1 MRPSFCPRLFNGPFD
16 DPGVFIPLL
25 FKNRAV
31 LFDLGD
37 ISAMSSRDI
46 LKIRH
51 VFVTHTHMDHFV
63 GFDRLLRLFIG
74 RDKTLHLFGP
84 AGFLKNVEGKLAGY
98 TWNLVENYEDSLVLD
113 VAEVHPGRLRVKQYR
128 CQQAFR
134 DPGKPAIR
142 FFKRILH
149 AESMLTVS
157 AIMLDH
163 SIPCLG
169 FTLKEQFHVNIRKD
183 SLTALGLQPGPWLQ
197 TFKEALYEKQP
208 PDTEIIADVS
218 HGQDRQRFG
227 LDELAQKIALI
238 TPGQKI
244 SYIADVGYS
253 PANAK
258 KIVAFVKNADHLF
271 IEAAFLDQH
280 RDIALKKYHL
290 TARQA
295 GTIAGRAQ
303 VKQFTPFHFSPR
315 HVGQE
320 QLLQDEARQAY
331 EEAANREARQL
342 P

>member
-1 MRPSFCPRLFNGPFD
+1 MRPSFYPRLLNGPFD

-46 LKIRH
+46 LKITH

-98 TWNLVENYEDSLVLD
+98 TWNLVENYEDSLVLE
-113 VAEVHPGRLRVKQYR
+113 VAEVHPDRLCVKQYR
-128 CQQAFR
+128 CRQAFR
-134 DPGKPAIR
+134 NPGQPAIR
-142 FFKRILH
+142 SYKPPLH
-149 AESMLTVS
+149 AEPMLTVS
-157 AIMLDH
+157 AIVLDH
-163 SIPCLG
+163 RIPCLG
-169 FTLKEQFHVNIRKD
+169 FSLKEQFHVNIRKD
-183 SLTALGLQPGPWLQ
+183 ALAALGLEPGPWLQ
-197 TFKEALYEKQP
+197 IFKEALYERLP
-208 PDTEIIADVS
+208 PDTEIVADVS
-218 HGQDRQRFG
+218 HGRDRQRFG
-227 LDELAQKIALI
+227 LEELAQEIAHI

-244 SYIADVGYS
+244 SYITDVGYS
-253 PANAK
+253 PANAE
-258 KIVAFVKNADHLF
+258 KIVAFVKHADHLY
-271 IEAAFLDQH
+271 IEAAFLDRH

-295 GTIAGRAQ
+295 GTIAGQAQ

-315 HVGQE
+315 YVGQE
-320 QLLQDEARQAY
+320 QQLQDEARQAY
-331 EEAANREARQL
+331 AEAANREALKL

>member
-31 LFDLGD
+31 IFDLGD
-37 ISAMSSRDI
+37 ISSLSARDI
-46 LKIRH
+46 LKITH

-84 AGFLKNVEGKLAGY
+84 VGFLKNVEGKLAGY
-98 TWNLVENYEDSLVLD
+98 AWNLVENYENSLVLD
-113 VAEVHPGRLRVKQYR
+113 VAEVHPGQLRVKQYR
-128 CQQAFR
+128 CKQAFR
-134 DPGKPAIR
+134 DPGKPEIR
-142 FFKRILH
+142 SFNRILH
-149 AESMLTVS
+149 EESMLTVS
-157 AIMLDH
+157 AIVLDH

-169 FTLKEQFHVNIRKD
+169 FTLEEQFHVNIRKD
-183 SLTALGLQPGPWLQ
+183 SLAALGLQPGPWLQ
-197 TFKEALYEKQP
+197 TFKDALYEQQA
-208 PDTEIIADVS
+208 PDTEIVADVS
-218 HGQDRQRFG
+218 HGQDRQKFG

-258 KIVAFVKNADHLF
+258 KIVALVKNADHLY

-295 GTIAGRAQ
+295 GTIAARAQ
-303 VKQFTPFHFSPR
+303 VRQFTPFHFSPR
-315 HVGQE
+315 YVGQE
-320 QLLQDEARQAY
+320 QLLKDEARQAY
-331 EEAANREARQL
+331 EEAANRDALQL

>member
-1 MRPSFCPRLFNGPFD
+1 
-16 DPGVFIPLL
+16 
-25 FKNRAV
+25 
-31 LFDLGD
+31 
-37 ISAMSSRDI
+37 
-46 LKIRH
+46 
-51 VFVTHTHMDHFV
+51 MDHFV

-84 AGFLKNVEGKLAGY
+84 AGFLKNIEGKLAGY
-98 TWNLVENYEDSLVLD
+98 AWNLVENYEDSLVLD
-113 VAEVHPGRLRVKQYR
+113 VSEVQPGQLRVTQYR
-128 CQQAFR
+128 CKQAFR
-134 DPGKPAIR
+134 DRGKPEIR
-142 FFKRILH
+142 PFKRILH
-149 AESMLTVS
+149 EESMLKVS
-157 AIMLDH
+157 AIVLDH

-169 FTLKEQFHVNIRKD
+169 FTLEEQFHVNIRKN

-197 TFKEALYEKQP
+197 TFKDALYEQQA
-208 PDTEIIADVS
+208 PDTEIVADVS
-218 HGQDRQRFG
+218 HGQARQKFG

-244 SYIADVGYS
+244 SYIADVGYN
-253 PANAK
+253 PANVQ
-258 KIVAFVKNADHLF
+258 KIVAFVKNADHLY

-280 RDIALKKYHL
+280 RDIALKKNHL

-315 HVGQE
+315 YVGQE

-331 EEAANREARQL
+331 EEACSRDALQL

>member
-1 MRPSFCPRLFNGPFD
+1 MRPSFYPRLFNGPFD
-16 DPGVFIPLL
+16 DPGVFVPLL

-31 LFDLGD
+31 IFDLGD
-37 ISAMSSRDI
+37 LSAMSSRDI
-46 LKIRH
+46 LKITH

-98 TWNLVENYEDSLVLD
+98 AWNLVENYEDSLVIEA
-113 VAEVHPGRLRVKQYR
+113 AEVHPGQLRVKHYR

-134 DPGKPAIR
+134 DPGKPEIR
-142 FFKRILH
+142 SFNRILH
-149 AESMLTVS
+149 QEPMLTVS
-157 AIMLDH
+157 AIVLDH

-169 FTLKEQFHVNIRKD
+169 FTLQEQFHVNIRKERL
-183 SLTALGLQPGPWLQ
+183 SALGLQPGPWLQ
-197 TFKEALYEKQP
+197 TFKEALYEQQA
-208 PDTEIIADVS
+208 PDTEIIAEGS
-218 HGQDRQRFG
+218 HRQERQKFN
-227 LDELAQKIALI
+227 LDNLTQKIALI

-253 PANAK
+253 PANTE
-258 KIVAFVKNADHLF
+258 KIVAFVKNADHLY
-271 IEAAFLDQH
+271 IETAFLDRH
-280 RDIALKKYHL
+280 RDIASKKNHL

-315 HVGQE
+315 YVGQE
-320 QLLQDEARQAY
+320 QLLEDEARQAF
-331 EEAANREARQL
+331 EEAADQDAPQL

>member
-1 MRPSFCPRLFNGPFD
+1 MRPSFYPRLFNGPFD

-31 LFDLGD
+31 IFDLGD

-46 LKIRH
+46 LKITH

-98 TWNLVENYEDSLVLD
+98 TWNLVENYEDSLVLEA
-113 VAEVHPGRLRVKQYR
+113 AEVHPGQLRVKQYR

-134 DPGKPAIR
+134 DPGKPEIR
-142 FFKRILH
+142 SFNRILH
-149 AESMLTVS
+149 EESMLTVS
-157 AIMLDH
+157 AIVLDH

-169 FTLKEQFHVNIRKD
+169 FTLEEHFHVNIRKD

-197 TFKEALYEKQP
+197 SFKEALYEQQA
-208 PDTEIIADVS
+208 PDTEIIADGS
-218 HGQDRQRFG
+218 HGQDRLRFC
-227 LDELAQKIALI
+227 LDELAQKIAHI

-253 PANAK
+253 LANAK
-258 KIVAFVKNADHLF
+258 KIVAFVKNADHLY
-271 IEAAFLDQH
+271 IEAAFLDKH

-315 HVGQE
+315 YVGQA
-320 QLLQDEARQAY
+320 QLLEDEARQAY
-331 EEAANREARQL
+331 EEAANQDA
-342 P
+342 

>member
-1 MRPSFCPRLFNGPFD
+1 MRPSFHPRLFNDPFD

-25 FKNRAV
+25 FKNRAII
-31 LFDLGD
+31 FDLGD
-37 ISAMSSRDI
+37 ISTLSSRDI
-46 LKIRH
+46 LKITH

-98 TWNLVENYEDSLVLD
+98 AWNLVENYEDSLVIEA
-113 VAEVHPGRLRVKQYR
+113 AEVHPGQLRVKQYR

-134 DPGKPAIR
+134 DPGTPEIR
-142 FFKRILH
+142 SFNRVLH
-149 AESMLTVS
+149 QESVLTVS
-157 AIMLDH
+157 AIVLDH

-169 FTLKEQFHVNIRKD
+169 FTLEEQFHVNIRKD
-183 SLTALGLQPGPWLQ
+183 SLTELGLQPGPWLQ
-197 TFKEALYEKQP
+197 TFKEALFAQQAS
-208 PDTEIIADVS
+208 DTEIIADSS

-227 LDELAQKIALI
+227 LEDLAQKIALI

-253 PANAK
+253 PTNTE
-258 KIVAFVKNADHLF
+258 KIVAFVKNADHLY
-271 IEAAFLDQH
+271 IEAAFLDRH
-280 RDIALKKYHL
+280 RDIALKKNHL

-315 HVGQE
+315 YVGQE
-320 QLLQDEARQAY
+320 QLLEDEARQAF
-331 EEAANREARQL
+331 EEAAD
-342 P
+342 